1 MNAMTGDFIIFG
13 IVCAAL
19 AVLAIIVVVMP
30 LVRSGTGS
38 DSAESDI
45 DIYRDQLGE
54 VERDLER
61 GVLDKSEAERTR
73 VEVSRRLLAAD
84 ASARNAATDAP
95 TGISRT
101 MAALV
106 GVALLGGAGGLYW
119 TLGAQGYGDVPRAQR
134 IAIAQERR
142 ENRPLQLEAE
152 AANPETDGIAQA
164 DGGTR
169 EILQALR
176 AAAFERPNDIQAWAY
191 LAQVEASVG
200 NMQRAARAQE
210 KTISMLG
217 DAATEPDIVRLLD
230 FLVIGT
236 NGYVS
241 PEAETLTMTLL
252 NQNPDSAAALYYA
265 GLMYAQNDRPDR
277 AFGLWRR
284 VVENGDP
291 EALHWGFAANQIEN
305 VAAQLGIDYVLPDR
319 RGPSID
325 DIAAAEGMSPEDR
338 QAMIQGMVGQLAER
352 LASEGGPPQDW
363 ARLISSLA
371 VLGETETALT
381 VLSEAETVFGGDVQ
395 AVNTVRRA
403 AQEAGLIE

>member
-1 MNAMTGDFIIFG
+1 M
-13 IVCAAL
+13 
-19 AVLAIIVVVMP
+19 
-30 LVRSGTGS
+30 
-38 DSAESDI
+38 
-45 DIYRDQLGE
+45 GE
-54 VERDLER
+54 AERDLER

-241 PEAETLTMTLL
+241 PEAETLTVTLL
-252 NQNPDSAAALYYA
+252 NQSPDSAAALYYA

-371 VLGETETALT
+371 VLGETETALP